1 MKNSIKTIIAI
12 TMCILLITLSGCAI
26 GNNSNNVKTS
36 TVNETSVADRNEDG
50 YTLEQIVILSRHN
63 IRSPLSDEGSTLA
76 QVTTHD
82 WFDWTSGKS
91 ELSLRG
97 GVLETE
103 MGQYFRKYLISKG
116 LMTENWQPTEKEVRI
131 YANSMQ
137 RTIATANYFKSGFLP
152 VSDIETEY
160 HYEIGTMDPVFSSNF
175 LIMNDAFKN
184 QALTEIAELG
194 GKKGIAGIT
203 ENLSENYKL
212 LEDVLDFSDSDY
224 AKENNITSFDTEAP
238 DIQFELGKEPY
249 IVGTLDLTASIA
261 DALVLQYYEESGSTE
276 ASFGKE
282 LTQEQWKQI
291 AEISDMYEETIFGTY
306 SISVNVAHPMLSEL
320 KTELTTDGRKVTYLC
335 GHDVNILATLT
346 AMNVSDYELPG
357 AISKDTPIGCKL
369 VIQKWTNKNGES
381 FATVDMVYQSVEQLQ
396 KCTMLDLNT
405 PPMVYTLSFDG
416 IQKNEDGFY
425 SYNDIIE
432 RLDSAI
438 KAFDDLPNED

>member
-1 MKNSIKTIIAI
+1 MKTKRIIAI
-12 TMCILLITLSGCAI
+12 LLCLTLVILSGCSA
-26 GNNSNNVKTS
+26 NSNNADSTVTATS
-36 TVNETSVADRNEDG
+36 TAERNEDG
-50 YTLEQIVILSRHN
+50 YTLEQVVILSRHN

-103 MGQYFRKYLISKG
+103 MGQYFRKYLVSKG
-116 LMTENWQPTEKEVRI
+116 LMTENWQPNDEEVRI

-160 HYEIGTMDPVFSSNF
+160 HYDVGTMDPVFSSNF
-175 LIMNDAFKN
+175 LIMNDSFKN
-184 QALTEIAELG
+184 QALQEIAQLG
-194 GKKGIAGIT
+194 GEKGLSGIT
-203 ENLSENYKL
+203 ENLKENYTL
-212 LEDVLDFSDSDY
+212 LENVLDFKNSDY
-224 AKENNITSFDTEAP
+224 AKENKITSFDTEAP
-238 DIQFELGKEPY
+238 DIRFELNKEPY

-261 DALVLQYYEESGSTE
+261 DALVLQYYEENGSTD

-282 LTQEQWKQI
+282 LTADQWKQL

-320 KTELTTDGRKVTYLC
+320 KNELSAKNRKVSYLC

-346 AMNVSDYELPG
+346 AMNASDYVLPG

-369 VIQKWTNKNGES
+369 VIQKWKNAEGDS
-381 FATVDMVYQSVEQLQ
+381 FATVDMVYQSVDQLQ
-396 KCTMLDLNT
+396 KHTMLDLNT
-405 PPMVYTLSFDG
+405 PPMIYSLSFENM
-416 IQKNEDGFY
+416 QKNDDGFY
-425 SYNDIIE
+425 SYDDIAQ
-432 RLDSAI
+432 RLDTAI
-438 KAFDDLPNED
+438 AAFDKLPK